1 MSKKTK
7 KQAKVS
13 VEKKPKNSNLFKIA
27 VENTPDIAN
36 CYQSGL
42 QALGKYSKKID
53 LAETTLCS
61 GSVEID
67 ECTKAKYPNDP
78 RWDYALCYNSE
89 VFFVEVHTANTSEVN
104 AVLNKLQWLKDWLNK
119 EAPEINKLKAKNQPY
134 IWIQSNDFHIPKTS
148 PQYRLAVQKGIK
160 PIAKLSLK

>member
-1 MSKKTK
+1 MRKNKTN
-7 KQAKVS
+7 
-13 VEKKPKNSNLFKIA
+13 KPKNGNLFKIA

-42 QALGKYSKKID
+42 QALSKYSKKIELED
-53 LAETTLCS
+53 TALCF

-89 VFFVEVHTANTSEVN
+89 VLLSSRFINTATPPT
-104 AVLNKLQWLKDWLNK
+104 LKIFTNK
-119 EAPEINKLKAKNQPY
+119 I
-134 IWIQSNDFHIPKTS
+134 
-148 PQYRLAVQKGIK
+148 
-160 PIAKLSLK
+160 

>member
-1 MSKKTK
+1 MSKNK
-7 KQAKVS
+7 KN
-13 VEKKPKNSNLFKIA
+13 KPKNDNLFKKA

-42 QALGKYSKKID
+42 QALGKYSKKIELED
-53 LAETTLCS
+53 TTLCS

-89 VFFVEVHTANTSEVN
+89 VFFVEVHTANTREVN
-104 AVLNKLQWLKDWLNK
+104 AVLNKLQWLKDWLNN
-119 EAPEINKLKAKNQPY
+119 EAPEINQLKAKNQPY
-134 IWIQSNDFHIPKTS
+134 VWLQSNDFHIPKTS
-148 PQYRLAVQKGIK
+148 PQYRLVVQKGIK
-160 PIAKLSLK
+160 PMAKLVLK

>member
-1 MSKKTK
+1 MKNKERGTIAQKKVK
-7 KQAKVS
+7 S
-13 VEKKPKNSNLFKIA
+13 SNLFKIA
-27 VENTPDIAN
+27 VENTPDVAN

-42 QALGKYSKKID
+42 QALGKYSKKIE
-53 LAETTLCS
+53 LAEPTLCS

-104 AVLNKLQWLKDWLNK
+104 AVLNKLQWLKDWLNA

-134 IWIQSNDFHIPKTS
+134 FWVQSNDFHIPKTS
-148 PQYRLAVQKGIK
+148 SQYRLVIQKGIK